1 MDILSPL
8 SFSLMNENVVDEDK
22 LMAAVE
28 FSCVALE
35 RKPSNTSSRGR
46 CSVTRP
52 K

>member
-1 MDILSPL
+1 
-8 SFSLMNENVVDEDK
+8 MNENIVDEDK

-46 CSVTRP
+46 YSGPNEWELVDT
-52 K
+52 